1 MDFAEIQE
9 LAAAGESETV
19 ELKKSTAQL
28 PRAGESL
35 CAFLNSGGGRVL
47 IGVRSDGEPVGQLVS
62 EKTLGDI
69 GRV

>member
-19 ELKKSTAQL
+19 EFKKSTAQL

-35 CAFLNSGGGRVL
+35 CAS
-47 IGVRSDGEPVGQLVS
+47 
-62 EKTLGDI
+62 
-69 GRV
+69 